1 VTTRIESLGLVAALV
16 VMSFVFQYQL
26 KLLANE
32 VAPLLTTAKGV
43 LSQRAIDLIP
53 SLLTWRPLL
62 IMALALA
69 LFLVWFLMLT
79 RLDLSVALPIA
90 SITLVVNAVGTG
102 LMLGEAVSAL
112 RIAGVVMV
120 AIGLAMVLNS

>member
-1 VTTRIESLGLVAALV
+1 MTTRIESLGLVAALV